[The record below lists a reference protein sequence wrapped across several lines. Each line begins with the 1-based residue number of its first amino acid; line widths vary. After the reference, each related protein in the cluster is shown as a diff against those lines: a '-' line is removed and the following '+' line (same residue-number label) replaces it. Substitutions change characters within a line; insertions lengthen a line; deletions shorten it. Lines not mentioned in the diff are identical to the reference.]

1 MKETVRAR
9 YDQLLR
15 GELYADP
22 LNVFVKIEPHKL
34 KKDQDGAYRLISGV
48 SLVDTMVDR
57 IIFGDLAERV
67 LQTSTQTPSYIG
79 WSPIR
84 GGWRNIIGKFGSKPV
99 VCLDKSSWDWTV
111 VEWMVDAFTQFVL
124 GIAVNPPRWWKE
136 MVRSRMILLYR
147 DAVFRFQDGT
157 ELRQGEWGIQ
167 KSGSFL
173 TIIFNTVLQYIL
185 HVLADPEALDALMA
199 LLGDDSVQIKPED
212 LEDYIKRLE
221 ALGPIVKGC
230 KTQHWVEFAGF
241 AFTGLTCVPAY
252 WKKHL
257 FSLRYAENPVE
268 TLQSYQLIYAHDPV
282 MFEYLTNELVRY
294 GPQHCVPRQ
303 WCLEIMNYK

>member
-1 MKETVRAR
+1 MRDE
-9 YDQLLR
+9 D
-15 GELYADP
+15 YADP

-57 IIFGDLAERV
+57 ILFGDLAERV
-67 LQTSTQTPSYIG
+67 LETSTQTPSYIG

-84 GGWRNIIGKFGSKPV
+84 GGWRNIARKFAGRQV

-111 VEWMVDAFTQFVL
+111 VEWMVEAFTRFIL
-124 GIAVNPPRWWKE
+124 GTAVNPPHWWKTLVE
-136 MVRSRMILLYR
+136 KRIRLLYR

-157 ELRQGEWGIQ
+157 ELKQAEWGIQ

-185 HVLADPEALDALMA
+185 HALADPHALDVLMA
-199 LLGDDSVQIKPED
+199 LLGDDSVQTKPED
-212 LEDYIKRLE
+212 LPSYIKRLE
-221 ALGPIVKGC
+221 ALGPIVKSS
-230 KTQHWVEFAGF
+230 KVQHWVEFAGF

-282 MFEYLTNELVRY
+282 MFGYLTNELVRF
-294 GPQHCVPRQ
+294 GAHHCVTRQ
-303 WCLEIMNYK
+303 WCLEVMNYK